1 MTFDEGVN
9 SYIREYRD
17 RARAEM
23 RFFEIQRSPS
33 VAIRKAALCQLPS
46 GKRHPHQRRIPG
58 ALLEQVEARL
68 QGIGRNLARA
78 ADFAALHG
86 AVDDEVGGIKGI
98 GALTVYDIAHRIGAH
113 FKKSPERVYLHAG
126 TRLARVCSMS
136 VVIPLTRRFCPKH
149 LCAWHHRKSRIA
161 SAYLRMSFAAGRTRK
176 PHVASPDALLQFGD
190 GVLGSDFGGLI
201 PNSIKYISEL
211 GIADLRSGGGTRRK
225 RARIVANH
233 SRFMRESEARDSG
246 NLGRTKLPGSILP
259 GESH

>member
-1 MTFDEGVN
+1 MTFDEVVN

-33 VAIRKAALCQLPS
+33 VAIRKAARCQLPS

-68 QGIGRNLARA
+68 QGIGRKLARA

-86 AVDDEVGGIKGI
+86 VVDDEVGGIKGI

-126 TRLARVCSMS
+126 TATGARVFNVSGDSFDPKILPKVFLRLAPSEIEDCLCIYKDELRAGAH
-136 VVIPLTRRFCPKH
+136 TRTARRT
-149 LCAWHHRKSRIA
+149 LAVRQRCAW
-161 SAYLRMSFAAGRTRK
+161 
-176 PHVASPDALLQFGD
+176 
-190 GVLGSDFGGLI
+190 
-201 PNSIKYISEL
+201 E
-211 GIADLRSGGGTRRK
+211 
-225 RARIVANH
+225 
-233 SRFMRESEARDSG
+233 
-246 NLGRTKLPGSILP
+246 
-259 GESH
+259 